1 MRVAVLKEDNCQPKK
16 CNDECHD
23 FCPPVRN
30 GQECIIMDEQ
40 TGKPHISESLCIGCG
55 ICVNKCPHDALIIEN
70 LPSELETDMIHRF
83 SMNGFRLFR
92 LPTPSKESVVG
103 ILGPNGMGKSTAIS
117 ALSGRL
123 IPNLGDWLNQ
133 EPHWED
139 IISSVPKGELRD
151 FFIAVQKGEIS
162 VALKPQNVDRLPKRI
177 QGTVHDLLKHV
188 DERGI
193 FESMTKSLGIDHL
206 LEREVK
212 QLSGGELQRMA
223 ICATMLR
230 DVDVYFFDEPSS
242 YLDIHERMRIVR
254 IIQELAETKRVI
266 VIEHD
271 LAVLDVLADLVHIV
285 YGKKGAFGI
294 FTPARSTRQAI
305 NTYLDGFLPEENV
318 RIRDKPIKFLRHQD
332 RMAEIGTPVVSWG
345 EGLQKQLGDF
355 KLISSE
361 GAVHRSEVVGVVG
374 ANGTGKSTMIKIL
387 AGEHEYDEGWVTAE
401 ATISY
406 KPQHIDVDINGSV
419 QLWLDSELGPRWRSG
434 EFNVNVIKALGID
447 QLLPKR
453 VKKLSGGER
462 QAVSI
467 ALCLGREA
475 DLYLFD
481 EPSAHLDASARME
494 AAKAIRRTMEANEK
508 SAFVID
514 HDVYFID
521 IVSDSLLVFDRTNPR
536 ETHIHNTLKHL
547 LTADRVSPFVG
558 DVEKAL
564 ATINQHLLRTY
575 GTLEAALMTW
585 MNHGGPNSAIF
596 GKIGSLDEEQLRQH
610 STAYSPY
617 LRSQPIH
624 PVSICFMLN
633 PTMIREICSPWNEQ
647 EIPMASYGGHAK
659 GPFNLREGMNR
670 FLSGVDVTFRR
681 DHDSRRPRINK
692 NKSRKDREQRSSG
705 DYYSYDA

>member
-1 MRVAVLKEDNCQPKK
+1 
-16 CNDECHD
+16 
-23 FCPPVRN
+23 
-30 GQECIIMDEQ
+30 MDEH

-55 ICVNKCPHDALIIEN
+55 ICINKCPHDALIIEN
-70 LPSELETDMIHRF
+70 LPSELETDMIHRY

-117 ALSGRL
+117 ALSGRM

-133 EPHWED
+133 EAQWDEVIASLPR
-139 IISSVPKGELRD
+139 GELRD
-151 FFIAVQKGEIS
+151 FFIAVQNGKIR
-162 VALKPQNVDRLPKRI
+162 VAVKPQNVDRLPKRI
-177 QGTVHDLLKHV
+177 TGTVADLLSKV
-188 DERGI
+188 DERGLL
-193 FESMTKSLGIDHL
+193 EETTRSLGIDHL
-206 LEREVK
+206 LDRTVQ

-223 ICATMLR
+223 IAATILR

-254 IIQELAETKRVI
+254 IIQSLAETKRVI

-271 LAVLDVLADLVHIV
+271 LAVLDVLADLIHIV

-305 NTYLDGFLPEENV
+305 NSYLDGFLPEENV
-318 RIRDKPIKFLRHQD
+318 RIRDKPIKFLRHRD
-332 RMAEIGTPVVSWG
+332 RSAEIGTPVVSWG
-345 EGLQKQLGDF
+345 GLEKQLGEF
-355 KLISSE
+355 KLTSGE

-374 ANGTGKSTMIKIL
+374 SNGTGKSTMIKIL
-387 AGEHEYDEGWVTAE
+387 AGEHEYDGGWVTAD

-434 EFNVNVIKALGID
+434 EFHVNVIKALGID

-475 DLYLFD
+475 DLYLLD
-481 EPSAHLDASARME
+481 EPSAHLDANARME

-521 IVSDSLLVFDRTNPR
+521 IVSDSLLVFDKSLPR
-536 ETHIHNTLKHL
+536 EEYIESTFHGLW
-547 LTADRVSPFVG
+547 
-558 DVEKAL
+558 EKL
-564 ATINQHLLRTY
+564 HGFSKINSTNILSLLRAEFH
-575 GTLEAALMTW
+575 TLEGALNRWNEDGQIHASLLSITSQFE
-585 MNHGGPNSAIF
+585 HPAGSQNSIF
-596 GKIGSLDEEQLRQH
+596 GPSMIWIDNRTTQLIKAMNTPQKYI
-610 STAYSPY
+610 TK
-617 LRSQPIH
+617 
-624 PVSICFMLN
+624 
-633 PTMIREICSPWNEQ
+633 ICSMWQGQEQ
-647 EIPMASYGGHAK
+647 ALPRYSGNAN
-659 GPFNLREGMNR
+659 GPYDLRVGMNK
-670 FLSGVDVTFRR
+670 FLSSVSVTFRR

-692 NKSRKDREQRSSG
+692 NASRKDREQRTSG

>member
-30 GQECIIMDEQ
+30 GQECIIMDDK

-55 ICVNKCPHDALIIEN
+55 ICINKCPHDALIIEN
-70 LPSELETDMIHRF
+70 LPSELETDMIHRY

-117 ALSGRL
+117 ALSGRI
-123 IPNLGDWLNQ
+123 IPNLGDWLDT
-133 EPHWED
+133 EPNWSEV
-139 IISSVPKGELRD
+139 IESLPRGELRD
-151 FFIAVQKGEIS
+151 FFIAVQDDKIR
-162 VALKPQNVDRLPKRI
+162 VAVKPQNVDRLPKRV
-177 QGTVHDLLKHV
+177 QGTVKQLLSKV
-188 DERGI
+188 DERNMMDQ
-193 FESMTKSLGIDHL
+193 MTKDLGIDHL
-206 LEREVK
+206 LDRTVQ

-223 ICATMLR
+223 ICATILR

-242 YLDIHERMRIVR
+242 YLDIHERMRIVG
-254 IIQELAETKRVI
+254 IIHRLSETKRVI

-271 LAVLDVLADLVHIV
+271 IAVLDVLADLVHIV

-305 NTYLDGFLPEENV
+305 NSYLDGFLPEENV
-318 RIRDKPIKFLRHQD
+318 RIRDKPIKFLRHRD
-332 RMAEIGTPVVSWG
+332 RKAEIGTPVVSWG
-345 EGLQKQLGDF
+345 GLKKELGEFTLTSD
-355 KLISSE
+355 E

-374 ANGTGKSTMIKIL
+374 SNGTGKSTMIKLL
-387 AGEHEYDEGWVTAE
+387 AGEHEYEEGWVTAD

-406 KPQHIDVDINGSV
+406 KPQHIDVDIDGSV
-419 QLWLDSELGPRWRSG
+419 QLWLDSELGTKWRSG
-434 EFNVNVIKALGID
+434 EFNVNVIRALGVD
-447 QLLPKR
+447 QLLSKR

-467 ALCLGREA
+467 AVCLGRDA
-475 DLYLFD
+475 DLYLLD
-481 EPSAHLDASARME
+481 EPSAHLDANARME

-521 IVSDSLLVFDRTNPR
+521 IVADSLLVFEGKGGIEGR
-536 ETHIHNTLKHL
+536 
-547 LTADRVSPFVG
+547 
-558 DVEKAL
+558 
-564 ATINQHLLRTY
+564 AT
-575 GTLEAALMTW
+575 
-585 MNHGGPNSAIF
+585 
-596 GKIGSLDEEQLRQH
+596 
-610 STAYSPY
+610 
-617 LRSQPIH
+617 
-624 PVSICFMLN
+624 
-633 PTMIREICSPWNEQ
+633 
-647 EIPMASYGGHAK
+647 
-659 GPFNLREGMNR
+659 GPFDLREGMNK
-670 FLSGVDVTFRR
+670 FLSSVDVTFRR

-692 NKSRKDREQRSSG
+692 SKSRKDREQRNSG

>member
-16 CNDECHD
+16 CNDECQV

-30 GQECIIMDEQ
+30 GQECIVMDEQ

-55 ICVNKCPHDALIIEN
+55 ICINKCPHDALIIEN
-70 LPSELETDMIHRF
+70 LPSELETDMIHRY

-117 ALSGRL
+117 ALSGR
-123 IPNLGDWLNQ
+123 IVPNLGDWLNQ
-133 EPHWED
+133 EADWD
-139 IISSVPKGELRD
+139 DVVDSLPKGELRD
-151 FFIAVQKGEIS
+151 FFIAVQKGKVR
-162 VALKPQNVDRLPKRI
+162 VAVKPQNVDKLPKRI
-177 QGTVHDLLKHV
+177 SGTVADLLGKV
-188 DERGI
+188 DERGLL
-193 FESMTKSLGIDHL
+193 EETTRSLGIDHL
-206 LEREVK
+206 MQRTVQ

-223 ICATMLR
+223 IAATILR

-254 IIQELAETKRVI
+254 IIQDLAQTKRVI

-271 LAVLDVLADLVHIV
+271 LAVLDVLADLIHIV

-305 NTYLDGFLPEENV
+305 NSYLDGFLPEENV
-318 RIRDKPIKFLRHQD
+318 RIRDKPIKFLRHRD
-332 RMAEIGTPVVSWG
+332 RSVEIGTPVVSWG
-345 EGLQKQLGDF
+345 GLEKTLGEF
-355 KLISSE
+355 HLTSGE

-374 ANGTGKSTMIKIL
+374 SNGTGKSTMIKIL
-387 AGEHEYDEGWVTAE
+387 AGEHEYDAGWVTAD

-406 KPQHIDVDINGSV
+406 KPQHIDVDIDGSV

-467 ALCLGREA
+467 AVCLGRDA
-475 DLYLFD
+475 DLYLLD
-481 EPSAHLDASARME
+481 EPSAHLDANARME

-521 IVSDSLLVFDRTNPR
+521 IVSDSLFSCLRDRAVWKGAR
-536 ETHIHNTLKHL
+536 
-547 LTADRVSPFVG
+547 RV
-558 DVEKAL
+558 
-564 ATINQHLLRTY
+564 
-575 GTLEAALMTW
+575 
-585 MNHGGPNSAIF
+585 
-596 GKIGSLDEEQLRQH
+596 
-610 STAYSPY
+610 
-617 LRSQPIH
+617 
-624 PVSICFMLN
+624 
-633 PTMIREICSPWNEQ
+633 
-647 EIPMASYGGHAK
+647 
-659 GPFNLREGMNR
+659 
-670 FLSGVDVTFRR
+670 
-681 DHDSRRPRINK
+681 RI
-692 NKSRKDREQRSSG
+692 D
-705 DYYSYDA
+705 

>member
-16 CNDECHD
+16 CNDECQV

-30 GQECIIMDEQ
+30 GQECIIMDEN

-55 ICVNKCPHDALIIEN
+55 ICINKCPHDALIIEN
-70 LPSELETDMIHRF
+70 LPSELETDMIHRY

-117 ALSGRL
+117 ALSGRM

-133 EPHWED
+133 DAQWDEV
-139 IISSVPKGELRD
+139 IASLPKGELRD
-151 FFIAVQKGEIS
+151 FFIAVQDGKIR
-162 VALKPQNVDRLPKRI
+162 VAVKPQNVDRLPKRI
-177 QGTVHDLLKHV
+177 TGTVADLLSKV
-188 DERGI
+188 DERNLLK
-193 FESMTKSLGIDHL
+193 ETTRSLGIDHL
-206 LEREVK
+206 MDRTVQ

-223 ICATMLR
+223 IAATILR

-254 IIQELAETKRVI
+254 IIQSLAETKRVI

-305 NTYLDGFLPEENV
+305 NSYLDGFLPEENV
-318 RIRDKPIKFLRHQD
+318 RIRDKPIKFLRHRD
-332 RMAEIGTPVVSWG
+332 RSGEIGTPVVSWG
-345 EGLQKQLGDF
+345 GLEKQLGEF
-355 KLISSE
+355 KLTSGE

-374 ANGTGKSTMIKIL
+374 SNGTGKSTMIKIL
-387 AGEHEYDEGWVTAE
+387 AGEHEYDAGWVTAE
-401 ATISY
+401 AKISY
-406 KPQHIDVDINGSV
+406 KPQHIDVDIDGSV

-475 DLYLFD
+475 DLYLLD
-481 EPSAHLDASARME
+481 EPSAHLDANARME

-521 IVSDSLLVFDRTNPR
+521 IVSDSLLVF
-536 ETHIHNTLKHL
+536 E
-547 LTADRVSPFVG
+547 G
-558 DVEKAL
+558 QGGVEGR
-564 ATINQHLLRTY
+564 AT
-575 GTLEAALMTW
+575 
-585 MNHGGPNSAIF
+585 GPY
-596 GKIGSLDEEQLRQH
+596 R
-610 STAYSPY
+610 
-617 LRSQPIH
+617 
-624 PVSICFMLN
+624 
-633 PTMIREICSPWNEQ
+633 
-647 EIPMASYGGHAK
+647 
-659 GPFNLREGMNR
+659 LREGMNR
-670 FLSGVDVTFRR
+670 FLAGVDVTFRR

-692 NKSRKDREQRSSG
+692 NESRKDREQRTSG

>member
-23 FCPPVRN
+23 YCPPVRN
-30 GQECIIMDEQ
+30 GQECIIMDDH

-55 ICVNKCPHDALIIEN
+55 ICINKCPHDALIIEN
-70 LPSELETDMIHRF
+70 LPSELETDMIHRY

-133 EPHWED
+133 EPEWD
-139 IISSVPKGELRD
+139 DVIDSLPKGELRD
-151 FFIAVQKGEIS
+151 FFIAVQKGEVT
-162 VALKPQNVDRLPKRI
+162 VAVKPQNVDRLPKRVE
-177 QGTVHDLLKHV
+177 GTVNDLLTKV
-188 DERGI
+188 DERNNLA
-193 FESMTKSLGIDHL
+193 ELTVSLGIDHL
-206 LEREVK
+206 LERKIQE
-212 QLSGGELQRMA
+212 LSGGELQRMA

-242 YLDIHERMRIVR
+242 YLDIHERLRIVR
-254 IIQELAETKRVI
+254 IIQELATSKRVI

-305 NTYLDGFLPEENV
+305 NSYLDGFLPEENV
-318 RIRDKPIKFLRHQD
+318 RIRDKPIKFLRHHD
-332 RMAEIGTPVVSWG
+332 RSSEIGSPVVSWG
-345 EGLQKQLGDF
+345 ELSKQLGTF
-355 KLISSE
+355 HLKAGKGS
-361 GAVHRSEVVGVVG
+361 VHRSEVVGVVG

-387 AGEHEYDEGWVTAE
+387 AGEHEYDEGWVTAD

-406 KPQHIDVDINGSV
+406 KPQHIDVDIEGSV

-434 EFNVNVIKALGID
+434 EFNVNVIRALGID

-475 DLYLFD
+475 DLYLLD

-521 IVSDSLLVFDRTNPR
+521 IVSDSLLVFEGEGGVEGRATG
-536 ETHIHNTLKHL
+536 
-547 LTADRVSPFVG
+547 PF
-558 DVEKAL
+558 D
-564 ATINQHLLRTY
+564 LRT
-575 GTLEAALMTW
+575 
-585 MNHGGPNSAIF
+585 
-596 GKIGSLDEEQLRQH
+596 
-610 STAYSPY
+610 
-617 LRSQPIH
+617 
-624 PVSICFMLN
+624 
-633 PTMIREICSPWNEQ
+633 
-647 EIPMASYGGHAK
+647 
-659 GPFNLREGMNR
+659 GMNK
-670 FLSGVDVTFRR
+670 FLAGVDVTFRR

-692 NKSRKDREQRSSG
+692 MESRKDREQRSSG